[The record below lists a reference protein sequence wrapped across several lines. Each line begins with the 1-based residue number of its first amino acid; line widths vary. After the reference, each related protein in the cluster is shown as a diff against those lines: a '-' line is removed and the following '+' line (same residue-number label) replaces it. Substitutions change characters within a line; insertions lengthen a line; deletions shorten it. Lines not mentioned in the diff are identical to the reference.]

1 MGDGVGWL
9 GGRFQQNIYLH
20 NSTLTYEDMAD
31 LRIQG
36 ISVDNNNDPA
46 PKNIHVPENIPLPQL
61 E

>member
-1 MGDGVGWL
+1 MYGVE
-9 GGRFQQNIYLH
+9 ISYLTCLASGN
-20 NSTLTYEDMAD
+20 NSNLTYEDMAD